1 MNKFSRVD
9 EGFTLIEML
18 VVLLIA
24 GILAT
29 IAVPSLISQK
39 KSMRSAVSQTESMLK
54 TVNMVAR
61 ANAGNP
67 YRIRSVYD
75 AGSDRYQLRVES
87 RRNGTCTSVSTPTN
101 PWVGDNNK
109 FVDLPAGITIADE
122 DGSAIPSV
130 KVASFAANT
139 ICFNSRGESN
149 GGEKKFSLVDMQ
161 GQSKVYRAKMAVSEV
176 GDVSVTKYDYRGTV
190 LN

>member
-18 VVLLIA
+18 VVLLIM
-24 GILAT
+24 GIFVA

-39 KSMRSAVSQTESMLK
+39 KSMRSAMSQTESMLK

-61 ANAGNP
+61 ANAGSP

-87 RRNGTCTSVSTPTN
+87 RRSGTCASTDR
-101 PWVGDNNK
+101 WIGDNNK

-122 DGSAIPSV
+122 DGTAIPSV

-161 GQSKVYRAKMAVSEV
+161 GQSKVYRAKMSVSVV
-176 GDVSVTKYDYRGTV
+176 GDVSVTKFDNNGIL